1 MFLTLIYVFFR
12 IVFNKLIT
20 YIKTKI
26 RKNKMYNLKIVGQIN
41 VVKPSEFNGKKSVK
55 VQMFNIT
62 DKNIDVINIKLH
74 ELDKLEDVKKDT
86 NCEIE
91 VKLFT
96 PEDKKD
102 IYFSRVSQIKYLK

>member
-1 MFLTLIYVFFR
+1 MKPLNKDFVWFFR
-12 IVFNKLIT
+12 
-20 YIKTKI
+20 
-26 RKNKMYNLKIVGQIN
+26 
-41 VVKPSEFNGKKSVK
+41 S
-55 VQMFNIT
+55 
-62 DKNIDVINIKLH
+62 D

-102 IYFSRVSQIKYLK
+102 IFFTRVSQIKYLK